1 MSCFNFFKYSPVE
14 VLLKYVCLLR
24 YFCLLSRYVTPPFFS
39 ASGTVKS
46 VVTIRNL
53 LSVTVVL
60 FDIPTNSVEQRRSC
74 VLRNCLADQ
83 EFPLLLWNSSVHKA
97 YRVSTSSHWS
107 VS

>member
-1 MSCFNFFKYSPVE
+1 
-14 VLLKYVCLLR
+14 
-24 YFCLLSRYVTPPFFS
+24 
-39 ASGTVKS
+39 
-46 VVTIRNL
+46 
-53 LSVTVVL
+53 VTVGL

-107 VS
+107 VCRFRRSTPYHTIPHFFTTYIHYI